1 MRTVK
6 LEDLKKLA
14 STIGSD
20 EVLAVSNSELFTAP
34 LSTVLNDYSTQVS
47 LGAYQSDALNL
58 FATKASVSTVSS
70 NLGDTQ
76 VSLGNVKVSLGNTQV
91 SLGSVKVSLG
101 SLASRVAAIEQFL
114 AVGSPTYPFI
124 P

>member
-14 STIGSD
+14 STISSD

-47 LGAYQSDALNL
+47 LGAYQNEAVNL
-58 FATKASVSTVSS
+58 FATKAS
-70 NLGDTQ
+70 LGNTQ
-76 VSLGNVKVSLGNTQV
+76 VSLGNVKVSLG
-91 SLGSVKVSLG
+91 
-101 SLASRVAAIEQFL
+101 SLATRVANIEQFL
-114 AVGSPTYPFI
+114 NNNTPSYPYI

>member
-47 LGAYQSDALNL
+47 LGAYQNEAVNL
-58 FATKASVSTVSS
+58 FATKAS
-70 NLGDTQ
+70 LGNTQ

-91 SLGSVKVSLG
+91 SLGNVKVSLG

-114 AVGSPTYPFI
+114 AVSSPSYPFT